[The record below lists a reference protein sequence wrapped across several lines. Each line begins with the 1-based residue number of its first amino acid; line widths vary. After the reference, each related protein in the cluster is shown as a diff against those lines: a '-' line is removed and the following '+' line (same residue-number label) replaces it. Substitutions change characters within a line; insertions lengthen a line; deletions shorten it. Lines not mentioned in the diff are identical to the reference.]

1 MITIQDIDKLANLS
15 RLALTEQEKTSF
27 SNEIG
32 AILGYVANI
41 NTLSNDVVDM
51 DHAQINVLR
60 DDMVI
65 HQSGEYSANLLANA
79 PSREGD
85 YVKVKKI
92 LGGE

>member
-15 RLALTEQEKTSF
+15 RLALTEQEKASF

-41 NTLSNDVVDM
+41 NTLAGDIVDM

-65 HQSGEYSANLLANA
+65 HQSGEYSKNLLANA